1 MESFILLFLDKRG
14 ELSELFIQHMN
25 MTAIA
30 VFISLMIGVPLGII
44 VTKHKRLADFVIG
57 FANVL
62 QSIPSIAL
70 LAFAVPFVGIG
81 ERPAIL
87 MVIVYS
93 LLPILKN
100 TYTGIKGI
108 DPKMLEVARGLGMSP
123 CQRLFKI
130 ELPLTASYI
139 MAGIR
144 ISAVAAVGTM
154 TIAAF
159 AGAGGLGWFI
169 NLGLN
174 SQNVNL
180 VLLGAI
186 PASCLALFFDYILG
200 KLEKVVT
207 PEGLLPAS
215 QIKNIDKKKRRM
227 QRFSVVSVCMLLV
240 FVPLGSS
247 AYDYYLESQQK
258 KLVIGSNNFTEAI
271 ILGYLLQV
279 MVENNTDIKVEGSY
293 NLGGA
298 IMELTA
304 MNADELDA
312 FACYTGTILPN
323 FLHEKMDSHDPAAV
337 YEQSKKGLDERFGI
351 KTSQN
356 IGFNNTY
363 VMAVTPEI
371 ARKYNLKTV
380 KDLMRVADKLR
391 LGCTVEFVHR
401 DDCLPSL
408 EKLYNNSFA
417 EVRGLDGSIRYS
429 AIASGEVDVI
439 DAFSIDAL
447 LFKNDLVLLED
458 RDNFFPPYD
467 AVYLIRGEALEEYP
481 EIVPLIK
488 RMEGLIDE
496 KTMGKMNMQVDID
509 GMDAREVAEEFLR
522 GKGMI
527 E

>member
-1 MESFILLFLDKRG
+1 
-14 ELSELFIQHMN
+14 
-25 MTAIA
+25 
-30 VFISLMIGVPLGII
+30 
-44 VTKHKRLADFVIG
+44 
-57 FANVL
+57 
-62 QSIPSIAL
+62 
-70 LAFAVPFVGIG
+70 
-81 ERPAIL
+81 
-87 MVIVYS
+87 
-93 LLPILKN
+93 
-100 TYTGIKGI
+100 
-108 DPKMLEVARGLGMSP
+108 
-123 CQRLFKI
+123 
-130 ELPLTASYI
+130 
-139 MAGIR
+139 
-144 ISAVAAVGTM
+144 
-154 TIAAF
+154 
-159 AGAGGLGWFI
+159 
-169 NLGLN
+169 
-174 SQNVNL
+174 
-180 VLLGAI
+180 
-186 PASCLALFFDYILG
+186 
-200 KLEKVVT
+200 
-207 PEGLLPAS
+207 
-215 QIKNIDKKKRRM
+215 M
-227 QRFSVVSVCMLLV
+227 QRSSVDFVCMLLV

-439 DAFSIDAL
+439 DAFSTDAL

-527 E
+527 K

>member
-159 AGAGGLGWFI
+159 AGAGGLGWRT
-169 NLGLN
+169 
-174 SQNVNL
+174 
-180 VLLGAI
+180 
-186 PASCLALFFDYILG
+186 LFYRLCAG
-200 KLEKVVT
+200 
-207 PEGLLPAS
+207 
-215 QIKNIDKKKRRM
+215 
-227 QRFSVVSVCMLLV
+227 
-240 FVPLGSS
+240 
-247 AYDYYLESQQK
+247 YYGTSRQL
-258 KLVIGSNNFTEAI
+258 
-271 ILGYLLQV
+271 YL
-279 MVENNTDIKVEGSY
+279 
-293 NLGGA
+293 
-298 IMELTA
+298 
-304 MNADELDA
+304 
-312 FACYTGTILPN
+312 
-323 FLHEKMDSHDPAAV
+323 
-337 YEQSKKGLDERFGI
+337 
-351 KTSQN
+351 
-356 IGFNNTY
+356 
-363 VMAVTPEI
+363 
-371 ARKYNLKTV
+371 
-380 KDLMRVADKLR
+380 
-391 LGCTVEFVHR
+391 
-401 DDCLPSL
+401 
-408 EKLYNNSFA
+408 
-417 EVRGLDGSIRYS
+417 
-429 AIASGEVDVI
+429 
-439 DAFSIDAL
+439 
-447 LFKNDLVLLED
+447 
-458 RDNFFPPYD
+458 
-467 AVYLIRGEALEEYP
+467 
-481 EIVPLIK
+481 
-488 RMEGLIDE
+488 
-496 KTMGKMNMQVDID
+496 
-509 GMDAREVAEEFLR
+509 
-522 GKGMI
+522 
-527 E
+527 